1 MLQALL
7 FDMNGVIVDDIPFH
21 ERAWVALAAR
31 HGRTLTPDEF
41 RREMSGRRNRDNI
54 RHLFGGSLSDAEV
67 HAYQLEKEEAYRD
80 AYRPC
85 RAPLPGLVPVLVEAR
100 AAGLKI
106 AVATSAPPE
115 NIDFVL
121 DGLDLR
127 RRFDV
132 VVGEADVKHSKP
144 DPEIYRMAA
153 SRLGADS
160 TGCVVFEDSLAGIA
174 SGIAAGMPVV
184 GVTTTHTADELR
196 HCALVI
202 ADFRDVTIADLAR
215 LTASP

>member
-1 MLQALL
+1 MLHALL

-41 RREMSGRRNRDNI
+41 RRDMSGRRNRDNI
-54 RHLFGGSLSDAEV
+54 RHLFGESLSDAEV
-67 HAYQLEKEEAYRD
+67 HAYQLEKEQAYRD
-80 AYRPC
+80 AYRPH
-85 RAPLPGLVPVLVEAR
+85 RAPLPGLVPLLVEAR

-106 AVATSAPPE
+106 AVVTSAPEE

-127 RRFDV
+127 RRFDA
-132 VVGEADVKHSKP
+132 VVGEAEVKHSKP
-144 DPEIYRMAA
+144 DPEIYRLAA
-153 SRLGADS
+153 SRLGEDRTA
-160 TGCVVFEDSLAGIA
+160 CVVFEDSLAGIA

-196 HCALVI
+196 QCALVI
-202 ADFRDVTIADLAR
+202 ADFRGLTVADLAR

>member
-31 HGRTLTPDEF
+31 HGRTLTTDEF

-67 HAYQLEKEEAYRD
+67 HAYQLEKEMAYRD
-80 AYRPC
+80 SYRPY

-106 AVATSAPPE
+106 AVATSAPEE

-132 VVGEADVKHSKP
+132 VVGEAEVKQSKP

-160 TGCVVFEDSLAGIA
+160 AGCVVFEDSLAGVA
-174 SGIAAGMPVV
+174 SGVAAGMPVV

-196 HCALVI
+196 QCALVI
-202 ADFRDVTIADLAR
+202 ADFRELTIADLAR
-215 LTASP
+215 LAASP